1 MEEKYS
7 YLEILKEKM
16 NYETIDD
23 VKENCCLN
31 ISTEL
36 DVYNFCFIDF
46 ETDEYLGVYITHN
59 DLTERFMLIS
69 KKYIISISVVYQQDI
84 DINEEKVDGYI

>member
-46 ETDEYLGVYITHN
+46 GLYP
-59 DLTERFMLIS
+59 
-69 KKYIISISVVYQQDI
+69 K
-84 DINEEKVDGYI
+84 

>member
-16 NYETIDD
+16 NYKTIDD

-59 DLTERFMLIS
+59 DFTERFMLIS